1 MRPIVECLRL
11 KKHFRTD
18 SGTVRAVDGVS
29 FRIRPAETVGL
40 VGESGCGKST
50 IGRTILKLIEPTDGQ
65 VLFDGRDIFAMNPAQ
80 LQALRREMG
89 IIFQDPYSA
98 LNPRMKVLQI
108 VGEPLKTHGL
118 AKGGRL
124 RSEVVRLLDQ
134 VGLKEEHLFRFPHQ
148 FSGGQR
154 QRIAIARSLALNPRF
169 LIFDEPTSALDVS
182 VQAQV
187 LNLIRRLQREKQ
199 LTYLFITHDLQ
210 VVKHIADRILVMYL
224 GQMTEAGPVEAV
236 FRRPLHPYT
245 EALLSAIPSVDPTV
259 RRDRILLEGDVP
271 SPIDPPGGCRFHTRC
286 RRVQPRCRREQPQ
299 WREAGGDRQ
308 VACHL
313 VE

>member
-1 MRPIVECLRL
+1 MQPIVECLRL
-11 KKHFRTD
+11 KKHFRTG

-118 AKGGRL
+118 ANGERL
-124 RSEVVRLLDQ
+124 RSEVVRLIDQ

-182 VQAQV
+182 V
-187 LNLIRRLQREKQ
+187 
-199 LTYLFITHDLQ
+199 
-210 VVKHIADRILVMYL
+210 
-224 GQMTEAGPVEAV
+224 
-236 FRRPLHPYT
+236 
-245 EALLSAIPSVDPTV
+245 
-259 RRDRILLEGDVP
+259 
-271 SPIDPPGGCRFHTRC
+271 
-286 RRVQPRCRREQPQ
+286 
-299 WREAGGDRQ
+299 
-308 VACHL
+308 
-313 VE
+313 